1 MKRSRIAF
9 AFASALDFCDGYIA
23 RNFNQKS
30 RLGSLIDPIADK
42 SLMVCVALSMGY
54 SGLIHWPVAA
64 VIVGKDILMGL
75 GFFAIAWKHGYHSTV
90 LLNFLIV
97 EPSEMMEMVKSL
109 EVKPSLLGK
118 VGMILEV
125 DE

>member
-1 MKRSRIAF
+1 MVILPSRGFSCQACTVFSIVRPSRVAF

-54 SGLIHWPVAA
+54 SGLIHWPIAA
-64 VIVGKDILMGL
+64 VIIGKDVLMGL
-75 GFFAIAWKHGYHSTV
+75 GFFGIAWKHGYRST
-90 LLNFLIV
+90 FSSIV
-97 EPSEMMEMVKSL
+97 
-109 EVKPSLLGK
+109 
-118 VGMILEV
+118 
-125 DE
+125 